1 MELRS
6 DLGKVRGLGSS
17 HHGTGHW
24 LAQRLSGI
32 ALIPL
37 VLWFVFSVVG
47 LIGADLATTEAWV
60 TAHFNPMLLMLLS
73 AALFYHAHLGLQV
86 VVEDYVHGEV
96 PKTVL
101 LVLIKLGAIFL
112 GASCI
117 FAVAKLTFA

>member
-24 LAQRLSGI
+24 LAQRMSGI
-32 ALIPL
+32 ALVPL

-47 LIGADLATTEAWV
+47 LIGADLATTKAWA

-73 AALFYHAHLGLQV
+73 AAMFYHAQMGLQV
-86 VVEDYVHGEV
+86 VVEDYVHGEL
-96 PKTVL
+96 PKTIL
-101 LVLIKLGAIFL
+101 LIAIKLGAVFL
-112 GASCI
+112 TASCI
-117 FAVAKLTFA
+117 FAVARLTFG